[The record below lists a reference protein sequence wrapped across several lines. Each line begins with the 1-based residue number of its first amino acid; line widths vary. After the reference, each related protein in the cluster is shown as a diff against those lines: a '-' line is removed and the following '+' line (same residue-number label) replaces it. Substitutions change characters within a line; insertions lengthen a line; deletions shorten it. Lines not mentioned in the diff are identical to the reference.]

1 LPERLMEPST
11 RPSMYSDS
19 DPVTSPLITSDLP
32 MVAWSAVLLLATGRG
47 AGAGAG
53 DAGSGAEAVGVD
65 T

>member
-32 MVAWSAVLLLATGRG
+32 MVAWSAVLLLLATGRG
-47 AGAGAG
+47 AGAD
-53 DAGSGAEAVGVD
+53 DAGSGAGAVGVD